1 MREVEVLILHI
12 SALVGNSY
20 LNLVEVQTHCD
31 LNRAFASYL
40 QEEGESEY
48 VGGGVEESGP
58 GGVGGHP
65 VEVRLEQKLHFAP
78 ENHML

>member
-1 MREVEVLILHI
+1 MN
-12 SALVGNSY
+12 G
-20 LNLVEVQTHCD
+20 
-31 LNRAFASYL
+31 AFASYL

-65 VEVRLEQKLHFAP
+65 VEVRLEQKLHLGP
-78 ENHML
+78 ENKIMISYIIVQIQMNGLPVQGDKSHCAEPPV